1 MNKLKMR
8 YINYS
13 EEEFE
18 ELFNFNISE
27 KDRFLLKILFISTFV
42 LLFVLI
48 ILITYYLFSNLT

>member
-1 MNKLKMR
+1 MR

-42 LLFVLI
+42 LLFVFI